1 MSSSAVVTTT
11 PARLN
16 LYRVAADAALTG
28 VQVEACFEAWMPDRL
43 LSRVDGAEQ
52 YLRDLATSRGS
63 VRADLRGAEIRL
75 AGGRLGDCVSYRVD
89 LAAATGDA
97 SGRTLKRH
105 GDDLLLTSGLWLWR
119 PEHLPAD
126 ADVEIRF
133 ALPPGTAVSVP
144 WRPME
149 SADHPHTYRLGRTP
163 FQWSDLMA
171 FGRFEPLSVQ
181 VPGGTIRLAVLD
193 AHPAADVAGMTRWIQ
208 QASAAV
214 TTLYGRFPL
223 PTSQVL
229 VVPSG
234 AQGEAVPWAQVL
246 RGGAPA
252 AHFFVDQHRPLDEY
266 LEDWTAAHELSH
278 MLLPYVARRDAWLSE
293 GFASYYQNVLRAR
306 AGMLSEQ
313 AAWKKLF
320 AGFQRGRKDTRTA
333 TLAEISR
340 DMHRQGAYMRVYW
353 SGAAIAL
360 LADVELRKR
369 SAGRHSL
376 DTAMQAVAEC
386 CLPSDRR
393 WRAREV
399 FSLMDEATGDVVFAE
414 LYDRYVDSRQ
424 FPDVAPIASELGIA
438 DRRGRL
444 HFSDDS
450 DAAALRS
457 AIMGH
462 VRNMPAVARTER

>member
-1 MSSSAVVTTT
+1 MSSSATVTTM
-11 PARLN
+11 PVRLN
-16 LYRVAADAALTG
+16 RYQVTPDPAFTG
-28 VQVEACFEAWMPDRL
+28 VRVEVCFEAWMPDRL
-43 LSRVDGAEQ
+43 LTRLEGAER

-63 VRADLRGAEIRL
+63 VRADQHGAEIRL
-75 AGGRLGDCVSYRVD
+75 AGGSLGDCVSYRID
-89 LAAATGDA
+89 LAAAERDA
-97 SGRTLKRH
+97 SGRNLKRH
-105 GDDLLLTSGLWLWR
+105 GVDLLLTSGLWLWR
-119 PEHLPAD
+119 PERMPAD
-126 ADVEIRF
+126 ADAEIRF

-149 SADHPHTYRLGRTP
+149 NADHPYTYRLGRTP
-163 FQWSDLMA
+163 FEWSDLMA
-171 FGRFEPLSVQ
+171 FGRFEPLSVR

-193 AHPAADVAGMTRWIQ
+193 ARPAADVTGMSHWIQ

-223 PTSQVL
+223 ATSQVL

-234 AQGEAVPWAQVL
+234 AQDEAVPWAQVL

-306 AGMLSEQ
+306 AGMLPEQ
-313 AAWKKLF
+313 TAWKKLF
-320 AGFQRGRKDTRTA
+320 AGFARGRKGTRGA

-360 LADVELRKR
+360 LADVELRRR

-376 DTAMQAVAEC
+376 DTAMQAIAEC

-414 LYDRYVDSRQ
+414 LYDRYVNSRQ
-424 FPDVAPIASELGIA
+424 FPDVTSVADELGIA

-444 HFSDDS
+444 RFSEDS
-450 DAAALRS
+450 DAVALRS
-457 AIMGH
+457 AIMGP
-462 VRNMPAVARTER
+462 VPNMPAIARLE